1 MEWKILQLAK
11 SNILKQISA
20 RQGAISGAKQAI
32 SQGINGV
39 NTITL
44 ANIPPLTTSHH
55 INSGMV
61 NIDWDNTFT
70 NTNNVKKYEVF
81 ETSEDILALSVTW
94 HRLRPTLSH
103 NINIVSNPS
112 SRPTKLTD
120 EILFKEMIQEDR
132 ERANLIRDYY
142 SKKLVVMTLR
152 GQRISKYRKDLNT
165 FIHGDSKVV
174 KEEMMPLIYRLPEF
188 YDYDTAAD
196 DMFRSL
202 DTRFEDSRIAAET
215 VKTVYPLKKF
225 IVNRKSGKY
234 NEYWLRDEQ
243 NRPCR
248 IEIEHSNQLMHLWD
262 YFFEKNSLTLDS
274 ISKFEERDNI
284 AFYKLIKWTIK
295 H

>member
-1 MEWKILQLAK
+1 M
-11 SNILKQISA
+11 LKQIAS
-20 RQGAISGAKQAI
+20 RQIKTSPQVTSG
-32 SQGINGV
+32 S
-39 NTITL
+39 TITL
-44 ANIPPLTTSHH
+44 GNIQPITSGGLKTILGTTLNG
-55 INSGMV
+55 IE
-61 NIDWDNTFT
+61 WDSFT
-70 NTNNVKKYEVF
+70 NTDNVKKYEVF
-81 ETSEDILALSVTW
+81 ETSEDLLALSVTW
-94 HRLRPTLSH
+94 HRLRPTLST
-103 NINIVSNPS
+103 NIHIISNPS

-120 EILFKEMIQEDR
+120 EILFREMIQEDR
-132 ERANLIRDYY
+132 ERANIIRDYY
-142 SKKLVVMTLR
+142 SKKLVVITLR

-165 FIHGDSKVV
+165 FIHGDTKVV
-174 KEEMMPLIYRLPEF
+174 KEEFMPLIYRLPEF

-202 DTRFEDSRIAAET
+202 DTRFEDSRTVSET
-215 VKTVYPLKKF
+215 IKTVYPLKKF

-248 IEIEHSNQLMHLWD
+248 IEIERSNQLIHLWD
-262 YFFEKNSLTLDS
+262 YFFEKNSLTLDC